1 MKKLNI
7 WLGSLALFAGTL
19 QAQTDT
25 VKVNTTDS
33 VNTTRVVHDT
43 VVKMQPTPY
52 YTTPAQPVK
61 ERDEIPLRRGELG
74 VRFMPTVTYLS
85 FNTINGDVVQASTDV
100 NYGYGAMLGFNFTKN
115 IGIVGEVDYLDI
127 FQKYKDQEL
136 DRQVHLN
143 YLNIPVMLSLNTN
156 KTKPVNLNVV
166 VGPQFGVMVGSS
178 VNGST
183 SSSGS
188 SVNATVAAKSG
199 DVGLAYGAGLE
210 FALNPRHT
218 FRLDLGF
225 RGMYGFVNVSGD
237 QTSSDAYTVTVSGTR
252 KAYGGYAGFTILW

>member
-1 MKKLNI
+1 MKKLKI
-7 WLGSLALFAGTL
+7 WLGAFALGAGTL

-25 VKVNTTDS
+25 VKVYQTDS
-33 VNTTRVVHDT
+33 VETNRVVHDT
-43 VVKMQPTPY
+43 VVKVQPPPPTP
-52 YTTPAQPVK
+52 PVQPEPKK
-61 ERDEIPLRRGELG
+61 EEIPLRWGELG

-85 FNTINGDVVQASTDV
+85 VKTYSGDVVQATTDV
-100 NYGYGAMLGFNFTKN
+100 NYGYGAFLGINFSKN

-136 DRQVHLN
+136 ERQVHLN
-143 YLNIPVMLSLNTN
+143 YLNIPVMLSLNTD

-166 VGPQFGVMVGSS
+166 VGPQFGVMLGSS
-178 VNGST
+178 ANANNNGGST
-183 SSSGS
+183 
-188 SVNATVAAKSG
+188 NATVTVAAKSG
-199 DVGLAYGAGLE
+199 DIGLAYGAGLE

-225 RGMYGFVNVSGD
+225 RGMYGLANLSGD
-237 QTSSDAYTVTVSGTR
+237 QTGADAYTVTFSGAR